1 MSTTIKGIDV
11 SEFNGAINWNE
22 TNVDFVLIRAG
33 FGDNTI
39 DSQFYNNV
47 EGCIKHNIPF
57 GIYWFSYAISEYK
70 ATIEADCVCDLAE
83 KYGKIPIAF
92 DFEEDSDNYAIRIN
106 HRLSNIER
114 VNIALTFLNRVK
126 DRGFE
131 PILYTNYD
139 YYAHKGFNDTR
150 LRENF
155 KYWYAQYGVDKP
167 EPISAN
173 VCIWQYGQ
181 ENINGVGNCDVNYM
195 FENIFDRNMLNNM
208 IENFKTEQMPYY
220 LRKAFEV
227 INGDYGNDKERVRK
241 LRAKGYDA
249 EIVQF
254 IVNKI
259 LGLSED
265 ICNYITK
272 EQYPYYKTK
281 AEAYKKGEY
290 GTDKEAKKI
299 LNSKGYD
306 FELIK
311 HM

>member
-1 MSTTIKGIDV
+1 MKTKGIDV
-11 SEFNGAINWNE
+11 SEFNGKINWDNV
-22 TNVDFVLIRAG
+22 NVDFALIRGG

-47 EGCIKHNIPF
+47 EGCIKHKIPF
-57 GIYWFSYAISEYK
+57 GLYWFSYAVSEYK

-83 KYGKIPIAF
+83 IYGNIPIAF
-92 DFEEDSDNYAIRIN
+92 DFEGDSDKYASRIGYN
-106 HRLSNIER
+106 LSNIDR
-114 VNIALTFLNRVK
+114 TNIALTFLRRVK
-126 DRGFE
+126 ERGFT

-155 KYWYAQYGVDKP
+155 KYWYAQYDVDEP
-167 EPISAN
+167 ETISAN

-181 ENINGVGNCDVNYM
+181 ENISGVGNCDVNIMYD
-195 FENIFDRNMLNNM
+195 NIFNSSMLNNM

-227 INGDYGNDKERVRK
+227 IEGVYGNDKERVRN

-259 LGLSED
+259 LGLTDD
-265 ICNYITK
+265 ICNYISK
-272 EQYPYYKTK
+272 EQYTYYKTK

-290 GTDKEAKKI
+290 GNDKEAKKI
-299 LNSKGYD
+299 LNSNGYD
-306 FELIK
+306 FEIIK